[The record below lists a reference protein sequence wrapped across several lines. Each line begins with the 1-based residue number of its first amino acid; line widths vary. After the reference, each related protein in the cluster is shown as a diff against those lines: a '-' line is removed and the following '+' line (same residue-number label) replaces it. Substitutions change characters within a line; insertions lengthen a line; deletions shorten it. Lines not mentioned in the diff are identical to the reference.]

1 MWTEKEREN
10 RVKQQQRKR
19 GRQTYRNGQ
28 TVTDKETYR
37 RETGSLRQRQIYRNR
52 YTETER

>member
-19 GRQTYRNGQ
+19 GRQTCRNGQ